1 MTKAYNSTYNLKA
14 SEIKHDWH
22 VIDAQGQVLGRIATQ
37 IAMLLRGKHKPTYT
51 PHLAMGDFVIVL
63 NADKVELTGKKAN
76 KKVYYR
82 HTGYPGGL
90 KTTPWKM
97 MLAKHPDRIIRIAV
111 KGMLPKTRLGRQLIR
126 RLHVYAGDKHPHEAQ
141 QPKRYEI
148 KK

>member
-1 MTKAYNSTYNLKA
+1 MTKTYNLKA

-37 IAMLLRGKHKPTYT
+37 IAILLRGKHKPTYT

-63 NADKVELTGKKAN
+63 NAEKVELTGKKAG

-82 HTGYPGGL
+82 HSGYPGGL
-90 KTTPWKM
+90 KTTPFKM
-97 MLAKHPDRIIRIAV
+97 MLAKHPDRIIHIAV